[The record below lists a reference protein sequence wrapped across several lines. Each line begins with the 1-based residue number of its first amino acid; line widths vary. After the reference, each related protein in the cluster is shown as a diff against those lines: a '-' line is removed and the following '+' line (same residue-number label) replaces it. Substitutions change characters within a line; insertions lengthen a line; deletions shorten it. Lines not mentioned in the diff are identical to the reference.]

1 MPNGLKSAHSTG
13 GINSS
18 ATDQLPPLPHSPAM
32 SAAQTSSE
40 LGLRN
45 KPSSTLSISRG
56 YLAPPQQSGGSD
68 LSVKKS
74 PRVRSISPSYT
85 SPRTSS
91 ERDNR
96 ERPSAVYHVVAG
108 PGSEPTDSANSSLVS
123 EPRSAVRQHGH
134 HGGHGGSSTLTVGS
148 RHRSTRS
155 DPHSST
161 PSPDTSTALDEQT
174 PRPPQLLRLETV
186 MAPKFHIEQKAGGEA
201 APSPTKA
208 KFGSKLGKLFR

>member
-1 MPNGLKSAHSTG
+1 MPSGSRTG
-13 GINSS
+13 AGTGQTSMY
-18 ATDQLPPLPHSPAM
+18 AGEQLPSIPQSPAL
-32 SAAQTSSE
+32 SAMQQTSD

-45 KPSSTLSISRG
+45 KPSSTLSLTRG
-56 YLAPPQQSGGSD
+56 YLAPPQHSGGSD

-85 SPRTSS
+85 SPRSS
-91 ERDNR
+91 TERDR
-96 ERPSAVYHVVAG
+96 EKPSAIYHVVAG

-123 EPRSAVRQHGH
+123 EPRSGVRHHGS

-148 RHRSTRS
+148 RHRPTRS
-155 DPHSST
+155 DPHSNT
-161 PSPDTSTALDEQT
+161 PSPDASHVLDEQT

-186 MAPKFHIEQKAGGEA
+186 MAPKFHIEQKAAGEA

-208 KFGSKLGKLFR
+208 KFGTKLGKLFR

>member
-1 MPNGLKSAHSTG
+1 MPSHPRLTG
-13 GINSS
+13 SGHASVHH
-18 ATDQLPPLPHSPAM
+18 ADHLPSIPQSPALPAVEP
-32 SAAQTSSE
+32 S
-40 LGLRN
+40 LRN
-45 KPSSTLSISRG
+45 KPSSTLSLTRG

-85 SPRTSS
+85 SPRSSS
-91 ERDNR
+91 ERER
-96 ERPSAVYHVVAG
+96 EKPSAVYHVVAG
-108 PGSEPTDSANSSLVS
+108 PSSEATDSANSSLIS
-123 EPRSAVRQHGH
+123 EPRSGIRGH
-134 HGGHGGSSTLTVGS
+134 STGSNLTIGSS

-155 DPHSST
+155 DPPSAS
-161 PSPDTSTALDEQT
+161 PSPDASHVNDEQT

-208 KFGSKLGKLFR
+208 KFGSKFGKLFR